1 MSDLIKRYTD
11 YSNQTFDNLYRI
23 SDNEQKALLFNKS
36 LQETLMAPVYH
47 FAEEAVT
54 RAGSLFNPN
63 ERTLSKEEASELYG
77 SEDFQFEEAV
87 PESIARLRSERHK
100 RKKQVE
106 FELMM
111 SSQNDGWFDH
121 IQHAAIMLA
130 GAAVGDAPLA
140 YAGIFGLA
148 GKGANYLAAMKG
160 LKNFG
165 KLQKAAGFIDDVA
178 FAEKWGRLGKTG
190 TRIFRNAGDNMVGAL
205 AAEMMLQIDQKNIG
219 IDRTLADSM
228 YVVSMAG
235 LLGGVF
241 GGLGAEAPIVDS
253 VIRARRGGRALMNEL
268 NFDTIIDDFVSSGTN
283 VNAMRPEDYFGYM
296 IRVYD
301 DLHATRR
308 ISLQAEANKI
318 MKFMDDFS
326 NMRLP
331 STHAVEAMLYI
342 DNLINTHKPFLKAL
356 DNGYY
361 DSVIPD
367 RQFIKNLPEK
377 ELSKVIPKYK
387 FMSFIEMVMGGK
399 RTPGGFSLEK
409 LNPVEALKLDRMFDK
424 VINELDISNLGF
436 KEFRD
441 EILRIQKSLKGK
453 RIVQDP
459 IVSEDTPIKDF
470 FKLNVNTRKDIAKL
484 YYMLNPD
491 DSKVFAYDELINL
504 YKEMIDDDILTA
516 FNQHKYQQEL
526 DSLFDDSRQAVE
538 TMKEATLD
546 PGKVS
551 RQAVEET
558 TASIEQELKQVEL
571 PESEIAK
578 EVKGLE
584 QRLKDEGLGLPKDI
598 EAEIKILDDD
608 LKIQNYRLKA
618 AGCLLNG

>member
-23 SDNEQKALLFNKS
+23 SDNEQKGLLFNKS
-36 LQETLMAPVYH
+36 LQETLLAPVYH
-47 FAEEAVT
+47 FAEEAVV
-54 RAGSLFNPN
+54 RAGGLFNPN
-63 ERTLSKEEASELYG
+63 EKTLSKEEASELYG
-77 SEDFQFEEAV
+77 TEDLQFEEAI

-121 IQHAAIMLA
+121 LQHAGIMLA
-130 GAAVGDAPLA
+130 GAAIGDAPLA
-140 YAGIFGLA
+140 YAGLFGLA
-148 GKGANYLAAMKG
+148 GKGANYLAGMKG

-205 AAEMMLQIDQKNIG
+205 AAEMMLQVDQKNIG
-219 IDRTLADSM
+219 IDRTLGDSM
-228 YVVSMAG
+228 YVFGMAG
-235 LLGGVF
+235 LLGGIF

-268 NFDTIIDDFVSSGTN
+268 NFDTIVEDFRTSD
-283 VNAMRPEDYFGYM
+283 VNTMRPEDYFGYM

-308 ISLQAEANKI
+308 VSLQAESNKI
-318 MKFMDDFS
+318 MKFMDDFD

-331 STHAVEAMLYI
+331 STHAVEAMLYT

-356 DNGYY
+356 DNGFY
-361 DSVIPD
+361 DRVIPD
-367 RQFIKNLPEK
+367 RQLVRKLPEK
-377 ELSKVIPKYK
+377 ELNKAIPKYK
-387 FMSFIEMVMGGK
+387 FKNMIIDEVRKIQGIDNRM
-399 RTPGGFSLEK
+399 LQQ
-409 LNPVEALKLDRMFDK
+409 LDSTFDQA
-424 VINELDISNLGF
+424 INEADLINLGF

-491 DSKVFAYDELINL
+491 DSKIFAYDELINL

-546 PGKVS
+546 PGKAS
-551 RQAVEET
+551 RQAVEEV

-571 PESEIAK
+571 PESAVAK
-578 EVKGLE
+578 EIQGLE
-584 QRLKDEGLGLPKDI
+584 QRLKDEGLSLPKDI
-598 EAEIKILDDD
+598 EVEIKALDDD

-618 AGCLLNG
+618 AECLLNG